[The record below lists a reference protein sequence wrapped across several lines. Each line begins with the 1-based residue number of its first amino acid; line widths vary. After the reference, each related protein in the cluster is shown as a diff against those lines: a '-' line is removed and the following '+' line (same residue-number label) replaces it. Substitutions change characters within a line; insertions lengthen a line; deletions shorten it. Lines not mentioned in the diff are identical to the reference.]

1 MIEGGREKERGKKA
15 AQLGKP
21 NLEQYVQVYI
31 LYVCVHVHT
40 HRIYIL
46 DIHGGSFRN

>member
-21 NLEQYVQVYI
+21 NLEQCLHVYT
-31 LYVCVHVHT
+31 VCVCTCAH
-40 HRIYIL
+40 
-46 DIHGGSFRN
+46 S